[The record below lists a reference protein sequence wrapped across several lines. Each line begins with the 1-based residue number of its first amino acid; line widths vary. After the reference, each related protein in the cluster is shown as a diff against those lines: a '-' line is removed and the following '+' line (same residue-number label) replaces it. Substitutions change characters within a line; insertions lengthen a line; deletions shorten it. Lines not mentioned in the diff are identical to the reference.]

1 MKYFIALK
9 NLKEASLAVL
19 SLIVLVAVI
28 VLSGCAQRESLTSGS
43 SSRFIV
49 QGLNPPYLDIL
60 WVLDDRSPMN
70 AVRDH
75 LVSEAQKFFI
85 RLDSI
90 PQNYQMGI
98 TTMDTL
104 RNRGALKPASTILT
118 KEVGT
123 LEERVTF
130 FGNLLSQVINLRT
143 GAENTGL
150 TATLLSLN
158 NHFRPRAGVP
168 LVLVFISDGDDF
180 STVTT
185 STLADSVDA
194 FSAQVLSLKEN
205 KEELVK
211 AYSINYKPLISG
223 VSIADQRCATRNNA
237 DIDKASTGALRSDGT
252 PWFQNRYF
260 RVASKLKGDT
270 ADLCGSFAD
279 TINLSGLRLKEL
291 PRRFKVEGTT
301 DASKLRVSVY
311 DRNQNL
317 LNISWTYDLANQ
329 EVVFATAPPE
339 GSTIQILV
347 SPN

>member
-1 MKYFIALK
+1 
-9 NLKEASLAVL
+9 
-19 SLIVLVAVI
+19 
-28 VLSGCAQRESLTSGS
+28 
-43 SSRFIV
+43 
-49 QGLNPPYLDIL
+49 
-60 WVLDDRSPMN
+60 
-70 AVRDH
+70 
-75 LVSEAQKFFI
+75 
-85 RLDSI
+85 
-90 PQNYQMGI
+90 
-98 TTMDTL
+98 
-104 RNRGALKPASTILT
+104 LKPASTILT